1 LDILLQ
7 KNAAISSLNRNSCR
21 NWIPLSRYRN
31 CWWGISMLMCCTVC
45 GLLIQ
50 SYMHAVYINDGDKA
64 WIKFYFETL
73 LDFATRI
80 PQLLWCIHNYF
91 LRNYSFAADLEANL
105 VQLLQLGFS
114 HSSCPTFTHYGCLAV
129 SGNWFRTM
137 SFNIPSSQFL
147 NTSSKTRTSLATL
160 QLQIPRSK
168 FKWEVSKCISWPP
181 SQVVHLD
188 VDSFVST
195 LAPGSGFAD
204 LRKRV
209 RPGTAGCCG
218 ASPGFAQIKCQLDYP
233 QVDNANWYHKPK

>member
-1 LDILLQ
+1 
-7 KNAAISSLNRNSCR
+7 
-21 NWIPLSRYRN
+21 
-31 CWWGISMLMCCTVC
+31 MLMCCTIC

-64 WIKFYFETL
+64 WIKSYFETL

-168 FKWEVSKCISWPP
+168 FKWEVSKCIVDQCWPQNNGIAWHRHLHHRWSIWTSTASSARWRP
-181 SQVVHLD
+181 AAVSRISAKGYGQVRLVAAEL
-188 VDSFVST
+188 
-195 LAPGSGFAD
+195 
-204 LRKRV
+204 
-209 RPGTAGCCG
+209 
-218 ASPGFAQIKCQLDYP
+218 P
-233 QVDNANWYHKPK
+233 QVLHRSNAN